1 MDPSDLNIKKLD
13 KILNDLAEEGKYV
26 EIRICPRCKSPN
38 VTWAPFQLDVIGH
51 CSQVAKYECKNCG
64 WVGKLKVLMT
74 NKPIG
79 EKEEEML
86 EDLHKMFEEDMLKE
100 EKSKNK

>member
-13 KILNDLAEEGKYV
+13 KILNELAEEGKYV

-64 WVGKLKVLMT
+64 WVGKLRSRWIVPVQRHDLEKHIPKWLMLLRLL
-74 NKPIG
+74 
-79 EKEEEML
+79 MMYL
-86 EDLHKMFEEDMLKE
+86 LLSM
-100 EKSKNK
+100 